1 MRLMIPAEKKLFLLI
16 YLSLPTLSLSL
27 SGVPPNIADLK
38 NLEVLNMFNNQI
50 EELPTQIS
58 SLQKLKHLNLG
69 LVKSI
74 SSQFVLS
81 FLTLPLLYFCPFVL
95 SFICFVTFSFRLLSI
110 ILSSLLLLYL
120 HLSLFFFSFL

>member
-1 MRLMIPAEKKLFLLI
+1 MIPADLKLFLFI
-16 YLSLPTLSLSL
+16 SLSFLSLSF

-69 LVKSI
+69 LV
-74 SSQFVLS
+74 
-81 FLTLPLLYFCPFVL
+81 
-95 SFICFVTFSFRLLSI
+95 
-110 ILSSLLLLYL
+110 
-120 HLSLFFFSFL
+120 